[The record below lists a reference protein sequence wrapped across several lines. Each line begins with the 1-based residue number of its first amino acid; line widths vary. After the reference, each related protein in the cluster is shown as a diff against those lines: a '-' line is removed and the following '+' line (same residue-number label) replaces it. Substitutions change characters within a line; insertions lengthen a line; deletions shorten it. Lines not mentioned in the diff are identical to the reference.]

1 MCASPKVSEMSLW
14 GAVPLHPRD
23 RRTQGSVGGGCRASG
38 GGTCGKWRAGDPLA
52 VRKGS
57 QLVSRSPRG
66 IWDVVGEPGRFQ
78 PCLTAPTAVTPA
90 SAALLPLASRYP
102 HIPLFLIVLGVAKEG
117 QIPPSCPGSSWEKEV
132 VLYLAESSLADSGCG
147 ICYAE
152 VQEAKSSSHHKP
164 SLLHSW
170 PYASSLPHLSSHRET
185 F

>member
-23 RRTQGSVGGGCRASG
+23 RRTQGSVGGGCRASR

-66 IWDVVGEPGRFQ
+66 IWDVVGEPGRLQ

-102 HIPLFLIVLGVAKEG
+102 PPHPLLSDCLGVVEED
-117 QIPPSCPGSSWEKEV
+117 QTPLSCPGELLGEGSSA
-132 VLYLAESSLADSGCG
+132 L
-147 ICYAE
+147 
-152 VQEAKSSSHHKP
+152 
-164 SLLHSW
+164 
-170 PYASSLPHLSSHRET
+170 
-185 F
+185 

>member
-23 RRTQGSVGGGCRASG
+23 RRTQGSVGGGCRASR

-66 IWDVVGEPGRFQ
+66 IWDVVGEPGRLQ

-102 HIPLFLIVLGVAKEG
+102 PPIPCFLIVLGWWKRARL
-117 QIPPSCPGSSWEKEV
+117 PCPARGSSWEKEV
-132 VLYLAESSLADSGCG
+132 VLSSRRWLWYF
-147 ICYAE
+147 CYAE
-152 VQEAKSSSHHKP
+152 VQVAESLSRHKP
-164 SLLHSW
+164 SLLRSTPGHK
-170 PYASSLPHLSSHRET
+170 PPLCHT
-185 F
+185 